1 MLTVLGLDRIHKSMA
16 GYVKSISKRNEGDDK
31 EKNLPIAALGGGMVA
46 HGDDF
51 DAHSEYGRCLT
62 SMFALNHTLRQETGD
77 RRQTNKSQCLVAP
90 KSVSHGCRSLT
101 SLKRMPAGWSL
112 LIGR

>member
-77 RRQTNKSQCLVAP
+77 RLINR
-90 KSVSHGCRSLT
+90 SVWSHRRACRT
-101 SLKRMPAGWSL
+101 GAGVLHRSSECQL
-112 LIGR
+112 AGVS